1 MAVGNKREE
10 EWLEMWALAGSIEKY
25 LQEMERFMFE
35 EVCERDEEE
44 LEEMEEKLVRVER
57 MMMRRKSLAKLLREN
72 ERTERSEEV
81 EGGIKKS
88 EEVEGEKSC
97 EPTGVVQPTQEGG
110 MCQLYREAEGSDNFE
125 RDESKGSL
133 AGHYSDVVPISP
145 QVFLSPTKFSSSY
158 FLEAEEEVRDTWR
171 ADLSDCC
178 GCIDGSFGG
187 LSLDFEEIL
196 LKEKGP
202 EEKDW
207 YQEANSWLNCWWF
220 NMLEGGIHQMRDK
233 VMLLPWERAV
243 WGLIGKFPLSKKKG
257 SEALGCANFLGNTML
272 RYVSISG
279 PWESWRRMER
289 FVEESKLWLKKVIWG
304 DHAAWDVFIPAVQMA
319 MNDRVLSRHGSRP
332 FSVMFGRKMNGFDD
346 YREVSWDE
354 KEGKEWLENA
364 KKWGKDVWEAI
375 SLKGKNYG
383 TEVCDKKNEVGLKS
397 RKRRLLK
404 VNDLVMRVIGRRN
417 KLGERWEG
425 PFVVIEYDKKV
436 GGYKLQEKDGKVLKN
451 FVPIEKLKLIEEFED
466 DEDQEEYEILE
477 VLNHRGPPSKREY
490 FVKWAGKHEDS
501 WLPQRKFVTTDCISD
516 YWAKRSKMKGK
527 GKEEE

>member
-88 EEVEGEKSC
+88 EEVEGEMSC

-145 QVFLSPTKFSSSY
+145 QVFLSSTKFSSSY
-158 FLEAEEEVRDTWR
+158 SLEVEEEVRDTWR

-207 YQEANSWLNCWWF
+207 YQEANSWSNCWWF

-243 WGLIGKFPLSKKKG
+243 S
-257 SEALGCANFLGNTML
+257 
-272 RYVSISG
+272 
-279 PWESWRRMER
+279 
-289 FVEESKLWLKKVIWG
+289 
-304 DHAAWDVFIPAVQMA
+304 
-319 MNDRVLSRHGSRP
+319 
-332 FSVMFGRKMNGFDD
+332 
-346 YREVSWDE
+346 
-354 KEGKEWLENA
+354 
-364 KKWGKDVWEAI
+364 
-375 SLKGKNYG
+375 
-383 TEVCDKKNEVGLKS
+383 
-397 RKRRLLK
+397 
-404 VNDLVMRVIGRRN
+404 
-417 KLGERWEG
+417 
-425 PFVVIEYDKKV
+425 
-436 GGYKLQEKDGKVLKN
+436 
-451 FVPIEKLKLIEEFED
+451 
-466 DEDQEEYEILE
+466 
-477 VLNHRGPPSKREY
+477 
-490 FVKWAGKHEDS
+490 
-501 WLPQRKFVTTDCISD
+501 
-516 YWAKRSKMKGK
+516 MK
-527 GKEEE
+527 